1 MTPAA
6 PPSRRDRLDRA
17 LHRVMSAL
25 PIDLCSFF
33 GVLLSGPMGARR
45 YPARDG
51 HARALISRLR
61 PDLPAAEV
69 DAAVSRLWRST
80 GRTYAEFAAC
90 HRILA
95 DGRVAIHGRPH
106 LDAALASGRPLVAT
120 FLHTGNWELSF
131 LQLAFLAPGRASLIF
146 DPPAAPERAAIAL
159 AVRQEAPW
167 RRLLPKSPTVWR
179 GALETLRQPG
189 GILVTAADE
198 DVAGRIGAPSFG
210 RPLRLGSNLGKA
222 ARLAMRTGADILPFY
237 CERLGGAR
245 FATHVLPPVEAVGDP
260 ARDED
265 VLSVIRRLDDAFTGP
280 TLRLLDQWYMALT
293 FREPLPDG
301 AHAAVTT

>member
-1 MTPAA
+1 
-6 PPSRRDRLDRA
+6 
-17 LHRVMSAL
+17 MSAL
-25 PIDLCSFF
+25 PIDLCSAL
-33 GVLLSGPMGARR
+33 GGTLSGPMGARR
-45 YPARDG
+45 HPARDVN
-51 HARALISRLR
+51 ARTLISRLR
-61 PDLPAAEV
+61 PDLAAPEV
-69 DAAVSRLWRST
+69 DAAVARLWRCT
-80 GRTYAEFAAC
+80 GRTFAEFAAC

-95 DGRVAIHGRPH
+95 DGRVAIRGRPH

-131 LQLAFLAPGRASLIF
+131 LQLAFLAPGQASLIF
-146 DPPAAPERAAIAL
+146 DPPSAPERAAIAF
-159 AVRQEAPW
+159 AVRRKAPW

-237 CERLGGAR
+237 CERLGGGAR

-265 VLSVIRRLDDAFTGP
+265 VLGIIRRLDDAFTGP

-293 FREPLPDG
+293 FREPLPERP
-301 AHAAVTT
+301 HAAVTT